1 MLDFLFESPLT
12 IGSVGGVLSIA
23 AFYFWIQTG
32 LKPLLYSSIAVVLV
46 TLLLVAVGIFVDTD
60 REALRRFV
68 FETASELEANESQKV
83 VGKIHPQASNELQ
96 EIRRLLPE
104 IRFQAARVKAIH
116 QIDIKRHRTGV
127 NATITMNVYVEVE
140 YGDRRG
146 RAPRAAR
153 LTLEQVDGRWMIVD
167 FEQDDP
173 RYYLLNDQGRQRM
186 GGMRP

>member
-1 MLDFLFESPLT
+1 MLDFLFESTLT
-12 IGSVGGVLSIA
+12 IGSVGGFLAIA
-23 AFYFWIQTG
+23 GFYAWIQTG
-32 LKPLLYSSIAVVLV
+32 LKSLLYSSIAVVLV

-60 REALRRFV
+60 REVLRRFV
-68 FETASELEANESQKV
+68 FETARELEANESQKV
-83 VGKIHPQASNELQ
+83 VAKIHPQASSELQ
-96 EIRRLLPE
+96 EIRSLLPE

-140 YGDRRG
+140 YGERRG
-146 RAPRAAR
+146 RAPRAAK

-186 GGMRP
+186 RGMGR